1 MLQEVIESKL
11 QSAFSP
17 SHLQVLNESYLHNV
31 PPGSESHFK
40 VVVVSEEFEGLRLIA
55 RHRKV
60 NATLSEELEEA
71 IHALSIHTFTKQEWV
86 DRNEAE
92 PESVHCKGGDK

>member
-11 QSAFSP
+11 ESAFAP
-17 SHLQVLNESYLHNV
+17 SYLQVLNESYLHNV

-40 VVVVSEEFEGLRLIA
+40 VVVVSDEFEGLRLVA

-60 NATLSEELEEA
+60 NATLSKELEDS
-71 IHALSIHTFTKQEWV
+71 IHALSIHTFTKLEWAE
-86 DRNEAE
+86 RNEVE
-92 PESVHCKGGDK
+92 PASVKCKGGE